1 MIIKIILLFIFYCSF
16 LFNQSIYHE
25 PIDEV
30 ISGTTLD
37 IEVLAD
43 VNESTISKFELFYRN
58 ENQQS
63 YFRQEL
69 VRKDLSN
76 FNI

>member
-1 MIIKIILLFIFYCSF
+1 MTIKIILLFIFYFGF

-63 YFRQEL
+63 YFRQE
-69 VRKDLSN
+69 
-76 FNI
+76 